1 MRRIEEIESLL
12 NELENR
18 IADELEDQ
26 DLDFKEWIFRS
37 FNDSIS
43 MVVDMAICMAN
54 GGGGTIV
61 FGIKDR
67 VTGRAKAIIGVP
79 PEVDVNK
86 LKQAVYDRTDP
97 KLTPVF
103 EELRVPEGTGR
114 IIVMQVHQ
122 GLPPYTDTSGAGKI
136 RIGKD
141 CQPLTGTMR
150 RRILVETGDTDYTA
164 EQVSGND
171 QMQVSSVAVDYLRN
185 IARHEQAPEDILKT
199 DDIEF
204 LTAIGLIQRG
214 RVTRAGLLLAGS
226 EEAIKREIP
235 SYAWTYLKMKDE
247 TNYVDRIDGKEALS
261 IAIAKIMDRIMA
273 SNPIT
278 TLEYG
283 MFHFEYRTYPEI
295 AIREALMNAFSHADY
310 RMSAPIIVKQY
321 PDRLE
326 ISNPGGFIGGI
337 TPNNILHHQPVS
349 RNPHLVEV
357 LTRLRLV
364 NRSNLGIPRI
374 YRAMMMEG
382 KHPPLIDEQ
391 GDAVKITLLACKFTA
406 PFRAFV
412 AEEEQAGRD
421 ISIDHMLILQYL
433 IQHPEID
440 TSTAAHISYRKEEE
454 ARRVLS
460 SMESERGYLER
471 GGTGRG
477 TYWLI
482 SRKLHNRLM
491 TTGDFDN
498 RQRTDWDAA
507 KTRVLSILIQRA
519 KCGEKGLS
527 NSEIRQITMLSRYQV
542 IRLMHELQNENPK
555 ISLKSR
561 GRYSTYSFDD

>member
-1 MRRIEEIESLL
+1 MRKTEEIESLL
-12 NELENR
+12 NELEYR

-37 FNDSIS
+37 LNDSIG

-61 FGIKDR
+61 FGVRDR
-67 VTGRAKAIIGVP
+67 VKGRAKAIIGVP

-103 EELRVPEGTGR
+103 EDLIVPEGTGR

-122 GLPPYTDTSGAGKI
+122 GLPPYTDTSGTGKI

-150 RRILVETGDTDYTA
+150 RRILIETGDTDYTA
-164 EQVSGND
+164 EQVSGD
-171 QMQVSSVAVDYLRN
+171 ARMQISSVAMDYLRN
-185 IARHEQAPEDILKT
+185 IARREQAPEDILKN

-204 LTAIGLIQRG
+204 LTAVGLVQRG

-226 EEAIKREIP
+226 EEVIKREIP
-235 SYAWTYLKMKDE
+235 AYIWTYLKMKDE
-247 TNYVDRIDGKEALS
+247 TSYIDRLDGKEALS
-261 IAIAKIMDRIMA
+261 VAIAKIMDRIMA
-273 SNPIT
+273 NNPIT

-337 TPNNILHHQPVS
+337 TPNNILHHQPIS

-374 YRAMMMEG
+374 FRAMMMEG
-382 KHPPLIDEQ
+382 KQPPLIDEQ
-391 GDAVKITLLACKFTA
+391 GDAVKITLLAGKFTA

-433 IQHPEID
+433 MQNPEID
-440 TSTAAHISYRKEEE
+440 TSTAAHICQRREEE

-460 SMESERGYLER
+460 SMESERDYLER
-471 GGTGRG
+471 GGAGRG
-477 TYWLI
+477 TYWVI
-482 SRKLHNRLM
+482 SRKLHSRLM
-491 TTGDFDN
+491 TAGDFDA
-498 RQRTDWDAA
+498 RQRTDWDAS
-507 KTRVLSILIQRA
+507 KTRVLSILRQRA
-519 KCGEKGLS
+519 KRSEKGLS
-527 NSEIRQITMLSRYQV
+527 NAEIRQITMLNRDQV
-542 IRLMHELQNENPK
+542 LRLMRELIAENSK
-555 ISLKSR
+555 VKLDYK
-561 GRYSTYSFDD
+561 GRHSVYVYEM